1 MSDSRKSSTFVPNNS
16 PTTADSGSAEDVVM
30 SFGPEGLVQVHE
42 HCDAHGRL
50 IAELTLS
57 DPDRRNAMTEA
68 MTQAWTLALEHLRA
82 RVQDG
87 VRCVILSGAGS
98 AFCAGGDLSWLGAKP
113 GAQVPELRHRMM
125 PFYATWLGIRNLGV
139 PTIAAVNGPAVGAGA
154 ALVLACDVAVAGPHA
169 SFSVPFLRLG
179 LHPGMGITYLLPS
192 VVGLA
197 AARDLLLT
205 GRRVNAQRM
214 LDLGIVSEVTDE
226 GGLAHR
232 ARELAWDIAQSA
244 PIALELTQL
253 ALASGAPADLAAALR
268 WEGVVQSVTLATQD
282 LSEGLQ
288 AARERRA
295 PIFGG
300 H

>member
-1 MSDSRKSSTFVPNNS
+1 M
-16 PTTADSGSAEDVVM
+16 ADSASTDDVII
-30 SFGPEGLVQVHE
+30 SFGEEGLVRVHE

-50 IAELTLS
+50 IAELTLF
-57 DPDRRNAMTEA
+57 DPDRRNAMTEP
-68 MTQAWTLALEHLRA
+68 MTQAWSLALAHLRQ
-82 RVQDG
+82 RVDNG
-87 VRCVILSGAGS
+87 LRCVILSGAGT

-113 GAQVPELRHRMM
+113 GAPVAELRHRMM
-125 PFYATWLGIRNLGV
+125 PFYVTWLGIRNLGV

-154 ALVLACDVAVAGPHA
+154 ALVLACDVAVAGPTA

-205 GRRVNAQRM
+205 GRRVDARRM

-226 GGLAHR
+226 ATLAER
-232 ARELAWDIAQSA
+232 ARELAWEIAQAA
-244 PIALELTQL
+244 PVALELTQL
-253 ALASGAPADLAAALR
+253 ALAGGAPPDLAAALR

-282 LSEGLQ
+282 LAEGLQ

-295 PIFGG
+295 PIFEGR
-300 H
+300 